1 MQCKRTAFFV
11 VNIFVVLTLA
21 SCSTYMS
28 EQGGFFSKFNR
39 GQFKE
44 AAAIIKAQSEQEGK
58 DQILFLLDRGTAL
71 FEAKDYK
78 GAIEVLSQA
87 EKLTE
92 RKDYT
97 SINEEVVSVVT
108 TDNFKKYIP
117 LDYEQIMINTYL
129 ALSYYATE
137 DYEGALV
144 ECRRINNLVYK
155 LKTKGMNSFE
165 EVPVAWY
172 ISATI
177 YEKQKKFDDAF
188 IDYSKVLELK
198 PDFDQAVFDSYRTA
212 RFSGNIQAA
221 DELNIKYPEL
231 DLKTYFNGIKN
242 KKYGAVVVIY
252 FDGEIPIK
260 RQSRSNEMLPEFYTR
275 TFTKSFLTIR
285 DLNGLDIARTSEVL
299 DLEGIARKN
308 LSERVARIVAK
319 RILGIGT
326 QVAIG
331 YGVAK
336 ATKSDALG
344 VLAGMLVHAVATP
357 DLRSWSTL
365 PRSFQSARFYLP
377 AGQHKLNFTFDRS
390 SPVEYDIEVKS
401 SDTLILMYRS
411 L

>member
-1 MQCKRTAFFV
+1 MQCKKTTSFV
-11 VNIFVVLTLA
+11 VYIFISLILS
-21 SCSTYMS
+21 SCSGYMT
-28 EQGGFFSKFNR
+28 EQGDFFSKFNR

-44 AAAIIKAQSEQEGK
+44 AAELIKDKSEKDTK
-58 DQILFLLDRGTAL
+58 DQILFLLDRGSAL

-78 GAIEVLSQA
+78 GAIGVLSKA
-87 EKLTE
+87 ERLTE
-92 RKDYT
+92 LKDYT
-97 SINEEVVSVVT
+97 SINEEVVSVIT

-117 LDYEQIMINTYL
+117 LDFEQIMINTYL
-129 ALSYYATE
+129 ALSYYATG

-165 EVPVAWY
+165 EVPIAWY

-198 PDFDQAVFDSYRTA
+198 PNFNQAIFDAYRTA
-212 RFSGNIQAA
+212 RLSGRMQDAG
-221 DELNIKYPEL
+221 ELSKKYTDI
-231 DLKTYFNGIKN
+231 DLKGYFNGIKK
-242 KKYGAVVVIY
+242 KKYGSVVVIY
-252 FDGEIPIK
+252 FDGEIPVK
-260 RQSRSNEMLPEFYTR
+260 RRSRSNDMVPEFYTR
-275 TFTKSFLTIR
+275 TFTKSFLTVQE
-285 DLNGLDIARTSEVL
+285 NNLDIAKTSEVL
-299 DLEGIARKN
+299 DLEIIARKN
-308 LSERVARIVAK
+308 LSERVGRIVAK
-319 RILGIGT
+319 RLLGVGT

-344 VLAGMLVHAVATP
+344 VLAGLLVHAAATP

-365 PRSFQSARFYLP
+365 PKSFQTTRFYLP
-377 AGQHKLNFTFDRS
+377 AGSHKLEFTFDRLK
-390 SPVEYDIEVKS
+390 PIKFDIDVKAG
-401 SDTLILMYRS
+401 DTQILMYRS